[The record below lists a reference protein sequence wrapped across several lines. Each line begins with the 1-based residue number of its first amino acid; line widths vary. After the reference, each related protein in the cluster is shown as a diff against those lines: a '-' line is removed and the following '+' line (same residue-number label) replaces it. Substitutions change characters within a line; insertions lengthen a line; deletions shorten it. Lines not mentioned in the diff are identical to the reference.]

1 LRWALILQHRQLTLA
16 LLLTHLAPLLLLLHK
31 LQVITKYGG
40 VEERYSLLLT
50 IPFDSARKRMSVVV
64 RCPDGSVMLYCKGA
78 DNIILDRA
86 VAFAGTTEERVGLQ
100 LGVFAEDGL
109 RTLLLARRHLSS
121 EFYTAWAEEYRLAS
135 VTVEGRQEKL
145 AEVYTKV
152 S

>member
-1 LRWALILQHRQLTLA
+1 
-16 LLLTHLAPLLLLLHK
+16 
-31 LQVITKYGG
+31 VITKYGG

>member
-1 LRWALILQHRQLTLA
+1 
-16 LLLTHLAPLLLLLHK
+16 
-31 LQVITKYGG
+31 VITKYGG
-40 VEERYSLLLT
+40 VEECYSLLLT

-86 VAFAGTTEERVGLQ
+86 VSFAGTTEERVGLQ

-109 RTLLLARRHLSS
+109 RTLLLARRHLST
-121 EFYTAWAEEYRLAS
+121 EFYTAWAEEFRVAS

-152 S
+152 RALHCCGALLCVHCGAYSL